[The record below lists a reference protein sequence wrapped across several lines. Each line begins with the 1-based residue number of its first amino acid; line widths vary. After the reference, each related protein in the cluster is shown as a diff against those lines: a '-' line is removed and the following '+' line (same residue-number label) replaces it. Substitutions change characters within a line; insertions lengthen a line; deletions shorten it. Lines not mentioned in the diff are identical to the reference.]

1 MALTLF
7 FLTAKPSLDRT
18 PTFLNRCIQLAWL
31 GGTRVG
37 LNPRVGAVVV
47 HEGIIIG
54 EGYHAQEGGAH
65 AEVVAIQA
73 VKQKEL
79 LPQST
84 IYVSLEPCCIFG
96 KTPPC
101 TDLILQ
107 MGIPRVVIG
116 CQDPNPQVSG
126 GGIRRLR
133 EAGVEVEMA
142 SDPQPFID
150 LNRPFFRNHLS
161 QRPYITLKWA
171 ESADGFIA
179 TRNDQGQAQ
188 RTAISGYEAA
198 LLTHRLRALHQ
209 AIMVGTETVRI
220 DNPGLNTRLYP
231 GDSPQRVV
239 LGKREELP
247 DGVQILQEEKPP
259 LLSAPSGDF
268 QSWLQGLYQ
277 QQEIGSILVEGGS
290 HTLQQFLD
298 AGLYDEIYRYQAP
311 QSLIRGVKAPRLP
324 ADISW
329 QEVRPLAQDRLFHYQ
344 RPL

>member
-1 MALTLF
+1 
-7 FLTAKPSLDRT
+7 LDPNQT
-18 PTFLNRCIQLAWL
+18 YLNRCIQLAWL

-47 HEGIIIG
+47 HNGKILG
-54 EGYHAQEGGAH
+54 EGYHAQEGGPH

-73 VKQKEL
+73 VRQKEL
-79 LPQST
+79 LPEST
-84 IYVSLEPCCIFG
+84 IYVSLEPCCFHG

-107 MGIPRVVIG
+107 TGIPRVVIG

-133 EAGVEVEMA
+133 EAGVAVELA
-142 SDPQPFID
+142 ADPQPFID

-179 TRNDQGQAQ
+179 ARDDQGLAQ
-188 RTAISGYEAA
+188 RTAISGYEAS

-209 AIMVGTETVRI
+209 GILVGVETVRI
-220 DNPGLNTRLYP
+220 DDPSLSTRLYP
-231 GDSPQRVV
+231 GDSPLKMV
-239 LGKREELP
+239 LGKRDELP
-247 DGVQILQEEKPP
+247 DGVQILQKENSP
-259 LLSAPSGDF
+259 LISAPSEDF
-268 QSWLQGLYQ
+268 LSWLQGLYFQ
-277 QQEIGSILVEGGS
+277 EEIGSILVEGGA

-298 AGLYDEIYRYQAP
+298 ANLYDEVYRYQAP
-311 QSLIRGVKAPRLP
+311 QSLHRGVAAPNLA

-329 QEVRPLAQDRLFHYQ
+329 QEVRILGQDRLYHYQ